1 MGEYLSLVMIAAIPV
16 IASMVL
22 YYLFHETRLKQA
34 PRMRKQIAA
43 GIVFGVIAIIGTE
56 FGIPFEGAVINARDA
71 APLCAGLIFG
81 GPAGVIAG
89 CIGGIERWFAVYWG
103 AGYYT
108 RLGCTLSTILTGLIA
123 AVLRTHMFDDKV
135 PAWDQ
140 ALLVGVVCEV
150 LHMLSIFFT
159 NIDDVRQAF
168 MYVERCTVP
177 MVTVNA
183 AAITIAVIMVNLI
196 RRRNKKTE
204 QENEFP
210 SITERLQRIL
220 MFTMLVGFITSLSF
234 TSFIQRS
241 ISEEDTERRLRQALE
256 DTVQDVR
263 DQTDE
268 TLLHLNRLVAESL
281 SANPDEDLNELKKQY
296 NISEINLIDA
306 DGVITASSESR
317 NIGVDI
323 HNGIDP
329 MYEFVRLLNVNGP
342 TELVQEYAP
351 EDSDTAPKRYSGVKW
366 RYGIVQ
372 VAYDEAQVQEEMSRQ
387 LQNVVT
393 NRHIGETGILIV
405 LDGDRNMISSS
416 RGSEEDPKNVTLD
429 PNASDEYTIY
439 NCTVNEQPNYYM
451 FTHAEPYL
459 IAGFLP
465 AAEADFSQVLTGYL
479 NVLTQIA
486 IYGML
491 FAAIYIAARL
501 LIVRNIWRIDNAL
514 SRITDGN
521 LDTTVDVHSTREFD
535 SLSTGI
541 NKTVDT
547 LKRYI
552 AEANARIDSELHY
565 AREIQSSALPSSFP
579 AFPGRDEFDIYAIM
593 APAKEIGGDFYDFYI
608 IDNDVLAF
616 IVADVSGKGIP
627 AALFMMRA
635 MTTIHTFAQNNIAV
649 ADIFTN
655 ANFQLCEGNDAGLF
669 VTAWMGFLNLKTGE
683 LKYANAG
690 HNYPMLRRKN
700 GQFEYLKGPAGFVL
714 GGMEGI
720 AYKEQRLIME
730 PGDELFIYTDGVVEA
745 TNKDLELYGD
755 DRLQVCLNKHI
766 GENAE
771 DICKSVK
778 QDVDR
783 FYSGAPQFDD
793 ITELSL
799 KFLKYSDEPDYC

>member
-1 MGEYLSLVMIAAIPV
+1 
-16 IASMVL
+16 
-22 YYLFHETRLKQA
+22 
-34 PRMRKQIAA
+34 
-43 GIVFGVIAIIGTE
+43 
-56 FGIPFEGAVINARDA
+56 
-71 APLCAGLIFG
+71 
-81 GPAGVIAG
+81 
-89 CIGGIERWFAVYWG
+89 
-103 AGYYT
+103 
-108 RLGCTLSTILTGLIA
+108 
-123 AVLRTHMFDDKV
+123 
-135 PAWDQ
+135 
-140 ALLVGVVCEV
+140 
-150 LHMLSIFFT
+150 
-159 NIDDVRQAF
+159 
-168 MYVERCTVP
+168 
-177 MVTVNA
+177 
-183 AAITIAVIMVNLI
+183 
-196 RRRNKKTE
+196 
-204 QENEFP
+204 
-210 SITERLQRIL
+210 
-220 MFTMLVGFITSLSF
+220 
-234 TSFIQRS
+234 
-241 ISEEDTERRLRQALE
+241 
-256 DTVQDVR
+256 
-263 DQTDE
+263 
-268 TLLHLNRLVAESL
+268 
-281 SANPDEDLNELKKQY
+281 
-296 NISEINLIDA
+296 
-306 DGVITASSESR
+306 
-317 NIGVDI
+317 
-323 HNGIDP
+323 
-329 MYEFVRLLNVNGP
+329 
-342 TELVQEYAP
+342 
-351 EDSDTAPKRYSGVKW
+351 
-366 RYGIVQ
+366 
-372 VAYDEAQVQEEMSRQ
+372 
-387 LQNVVT
+387 
-393 NRHIGETGILIV
+393 
-405 LDGDRNMISSS
+405 
-416 RGSEEDPKNVTLD
+416 
-429 PNASDEYTIY
+429 
-439 NCTVNEQPNYYM
+439 M

-755 DRLQVCLNKHI
+755 DRLRHRMHPPRKR
-766 GENAE
+766 
-771 DICKSVK
+771 
-778 QDVDR
+778 R
-783 FYSGAPQFDD
+783 FR
-793 ITELSL
+793 
-799 KFLKYSDEPDYC
+799 